1 MEKLQVPENITL
13 RWEAWR
19 GVGKAE
25 LAAILA
31 VTALAAVAGIIF
43 CWVSPMESDRLIAMF
58 IVVTSLAFAAG
69 FFTKM
74 DNNQSIYDFFRRQ
87 SRFHRE
93 QQSFQWRGEKRKE
106 VYLFAEAKTER
117 G

>member
-25 LAAILA
+25 LAATLA
-31 VTALAAVAGIIF
+31 VTALAAAAGIAF
-43 CWVSPMESDRLIAMF
+43 CLVSPLESDQLIAMF
-58 IVVTSLAFAAG
+58 FVVISLAFAAG

-87 SRFHRE
+87 FRFRRE
-93 QQSFQWRGEKRKE
+93 QQVFQWRRGERKE